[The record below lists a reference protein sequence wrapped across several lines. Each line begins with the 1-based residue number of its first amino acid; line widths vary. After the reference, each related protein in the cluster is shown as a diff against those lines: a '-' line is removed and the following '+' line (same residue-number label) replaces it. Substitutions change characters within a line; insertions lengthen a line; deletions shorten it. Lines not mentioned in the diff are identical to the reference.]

1 MEKETKKLSLDA
13 FKEMTEK
20 VQKEEVMQKL
30 EGGDLSVCHGAL
42 GQAHKFLVAAG
53 ASFFGV

>member
-1 MEKETKKLSLDA
+1 
-13 FKEMTEK
+13 MTEK